1 MEAFTYIKCDGM
13 NTFKACDINKGYC
26 VDKLIYATLVEVTE
40 ENKIKMQRLADMNKG
55 INLVLQLRVGNK
67 IYFETK

>member
-26 VDKLIYATLVEVTE
+26 VDKLIYATIVEVTE
-40 ENKIKMQRLADMNKG
+40 DNKIKLQRLADMNKE
-55 INLVLQLRVGNK
+55 INLVVQLRVCNK

>member
-1 MEAFTYIKCDGM
+1 MEAYTYIKCDGM
-13 NTFKACDINKGYC
+13 STFMACNVNDGTC
-26 VDKLIYATLVEVTE
+26 VDRLIYATIVEVTE
-40 ENKIKMQRLADMNKG
+40 DNKIKLQRLADMNKG

>member
-40 ENKIKMQRLADMNKG
+40 ENKIKMQRLADMNKH
-55 INLVLQLRVGNK
+55 INLAIQLRVGNK

>member
-1 MEAFTYIKCDGM
+1 MES
-13 NTFKACDINKGYC
+13 FKACDINKGYC

>member
-40 ENKIKMQRLADMNKG
+40 ENKIKMQQLADMNKG

>member
-13 NTFKACDINKGYC
+13 KSFKACDINEGYC
-26 VDKLIYATLVEVTE
+26 VDRLIYATLVEVTE
-40 ENKIKMQRLADMNKG
+40 ENKIKLQRLADMNKE
-55 INLVLQLRVGNK
+55 INLVVQLRVGNK

>member
-1 MEAFTYIKCDGM
+1 MEAFTYIKCDEM

>member
-13 NTFKACDINKGYC
+13 KSFKACDINNGYC
-26 VDKLIYATLVEVTE
+26 VDKLIYATIMAVTD
-40 ENKIKMQRLADMNKG
+40 ENKEKLQRLADMNKH
-55 INLVLQLRVGNK
+55 INLKVQLRVGNK